1 MYFDDLTMPEFEK
14 ARKAAD
20 GLVIWPV
27 GIIEE
32 HGPHLPLATDSIQG
46 EWTATETARRTG
58 ALMAPPLR
66 YGLAQS
72 TRNFPGT
79 ISLSF
84 DTLRALAI
92 DVLKEFLRQG
102 LDRVVVL
109 SGHAGSSHMMALKLA
124 GYRVMEDW
132 KIAYEATSAE
142 EREPRIMVLSDWD
155 LIYGGEGPEGVPEGD
170 GHAGAMETSRVM
182 VIRPDLL
189 KGTAKAEFPSHHNYR
204 IVTDP
209 ERWFPSGVMGDPS
222 VASKKLGHHLNELVV
237 EGLVRLVGE
246 FRQQI

>member
-1 MYFDDLTMPEFEK
+1 MYFDELTMKEFET
-14 ARKAAD
+14 ARQKAD
-20 GLVIWPV
+20 GLIIWPV

-46 EWTATETARRTG
+46 EWTVDETARLTG
-58 ALMAPPLR
+58 ALIAPPLR

-79 ISLSF
+79 ISITF

-92 DVLKEFLRQG
+92 DVLNEFLRQG
-102 LDRVVVL
+102 LDRVIVL

-124 GYRVMEDW
+124 GHEVMGQWERDHRED
-132 KIAYEATSAE
+132 KG
-142 EREPRIMVLSDWD
+142 RKPRIMILSDWD
-155 LIYGGEGPEGVPEGD
+155 LIYGGEGPQGVPEGD
-170 GHAGAMETSRVM
+170 GHAGAMETSRIM

-189 KGTAKAEFPSHHNYR
+189 KGTAEAEFPPHHKYR

-209 ERWFPSGVMGDPS
+209 EKWFPSGVMGDPT
-222 VASKKLGHHLNELVV
+222 AATKDLGEKLNQLVV
-237 EGLVRLVGE
+237 EGLVKLAKDLMK
-246 FRQQI
+246 

>member
-1 MYFDDLTMPEFEK
+1 MYFDELTMPEFER
-14 ARKAAD
+14 ARKEAD

-46 EWTATETARRTG
+46 EWTVTEAAGRTG
-58 ALMAPPLR
+58 ALIAPPLR

-79 ISLSF
+79 ISISF

-92 DVLKEFLRQG
+92 DVLNEFLRQG

-109 SGHAGSSHMMALKLA
+109 SGHAGSSHMMALRLA
-124 GYRVMEDW
+124 GYKVMEDW
-132 KIAYEATSAE
+132 KARTELAPDGG
-142 EREPRIMVLSDWD
+142 RVPRIMVLSDWD
-155 LIYGGEGPEGVPEGD
+155 LIYGGEGPKGVPEGD
-170 GHAGAMETSRVM
+170 GHAGAMETSRIK

-189 KGTAKAEFPSHHNYR
+189 KGTAEAEFPPHHDYL
-204 IVTDP
+204 IVPDP
-209 ERWFPSGVMGDPS
+209 EKWFPSGVMGDPTA
-222 VASKKLGHHLNELVV
+222 ASKELGNELNRMVV
-237 EGLVRLVGE
+237 EGPVELISKLRE
-246 FRQQI
+246 

>member
-1 MYFDDLTMPEFEK
+1 MYFDELTMTEFK
-14 ARKAAD
+14 TARQKAD

-27 GIIEE
+27 GITEE

-46 EWTATETARRTG
+46 EWTVNETARTTG
-58 ALMAPPLR
+58 ALVAPPLR

-79 ISLSF
+79 ISISF
-84 DTLRALAI
+84 DTLRTLATEI
-92 DVLKEFLRQG
+92 LREFLRQE

-109 SGHAGSSHMMALKLA
+109 SGHAGSAHMMALRLA
-124 GYRVMEDW
+124 GQRVMTDW
-132 KIAYEATSAE
+132 KADPAPDKG
-142 EREPRIMVLSDWD
+142 REPRIMVLSDWD
-155 LIYGGEGPEGVPEGD
+155 LIYGDGDLPEIPAGD
-170 GHAGAMETSRVM
+170 GHAGAMETSRIM

-189 KGTAKAEFPSHHNYR
+189 KGTAKAEFPPHHNYR

-222 VASKKLGHHLNELVV
+222 AASLELGEKLNTVVV
-237 EGLVRLVGE
+237 EGLTRLIKE
-246 FRQQI
+246 FRN